1 MRGQAELTTLG
12 TLNTWHHCSHAE
24 RGHENL
30 SFQGINHLLFWLNS
44 PFLFIHFKLT
54 LHNKESV
61 AARGDPWACGGR
73 SEGAPQPLHPASSL
87 SLQSLQDAV
96 TAMIKMHSE
105 VAFTLRV
112 VVCCRD
118 AMTGDWSNRGLRHFY
133 DVLWCWIIRS
143 LAAAEL
149 LF

>member
-1 MRGQAELTTLG
+1 MRSQAELTTLG
-12 TLNTWHHCSHAE
+12 TLNTWHHCVHAE
-24 RGHENL
+24 RGHGNL
-30 SFQGINHLLFWLNS
+30 SFQGINHLLFLLNS
-44 PFLFIHFKLT
+44 LFLFIHFKLT

-61 AARGDPWACGGR
+61 GARGDPWACGGR
-73 SEGAPQPLHPASSL
+73 SEGGPLPLHPASSL
-87 SLQSLQDAV
+87 PPSITSRCRHL
-96 TAMIKMHSE
+96 TAMIKMHFE

-112 VVCCRD
+112 VVCN
-118 AMTGDWSNRGLRHFY
+118 DWEIGVTEVYDTFY